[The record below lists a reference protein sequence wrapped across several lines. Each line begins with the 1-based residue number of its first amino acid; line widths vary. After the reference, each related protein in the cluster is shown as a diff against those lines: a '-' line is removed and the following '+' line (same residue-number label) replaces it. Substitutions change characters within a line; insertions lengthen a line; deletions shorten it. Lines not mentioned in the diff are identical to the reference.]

1 MNEMK
6 KGQARSNHTR
16 IAIVGAGFSGL
27 TMARRLLL
35 DGERDLVV
43 LEQASK
49 VGGTW
54 RDNTYPGC
62 ACDVPSHL
70 YSLSFAPNPTW
81 SRAFSSG
88 PEIQAYIEQVATD
101 QGIRPF
107 IHFGCEMRSA
117 TWDGGSG
124 LWRLETSEGER
135 TAEILISAVGGLST
149 PAIPDIPG
157 LDRFAGPVFHSA
169 RWDHSLEL
177 AGKRV
182 AVIGTGASAIQI
194 VPSIRPEVERL
205 VLFQRTPPWIMP
217 RQNRRISGLER
228 RLFRRFPA
236 LQKMVRT
243 SFYWGREF
251 YVLPLMRPWLSKIG
265 ERMARR
271 HLEESV
277 PDPVL
282 REKLTPD
289 YAFGCKRILPSDEW
303 YPAVTAPDVDLV
315 TAGIAEVGEDS
326 ITDRE
331 GVEHPVDAIVLC
343 TGFRATDAP
352 MGDWIHGRQGTLH
365 EAWRGSPVALDA
377 TAIAGFP
384 NFFMFT
390 GPNSGLGH
398 TSILVMTE
406 AQAEYIASAVSTIRP
421 GSAIEPLPEAQREWQ
436 RMIDR
441 MSRKTVW
448 LTGGCQSWYL
458 DSTGRN
464 ATIWPSFA
472 HRFRRRLERFDRTR
486 YRTVA
491 TGEGRPSTD
500 RVGA

>member
-1 MNEMK
+1 MAAAE
-6 KGQARSNHTR
+6 GSPRHSR

-43 LEQASK
+43 LEQASE

-81 SRAFSSG
+81 SRAFSPG
-88 PEIQAYIEQVATD
+88 HEIQAYIEQVATD

-182 AVIGTGASAIQI
+182 AVIGTGASAMQI

-303 YPAVTAPDVDLV
+303 YPAVTATDVDLV

-421 GSAIEPLPEAQREWQ
+421 GSAIEPLPEAQRDWQ

>member
-1 MNEMK
+1 
-6 KGQARSNHTR
+6 
-16 IAIVGAGFSGL
+16 
-27 TMARRLLL
+27 MARRLLL

-43 LEQASK
+43 LEQASE

-81 SRAFSSG
+81 SRAFSPG
-88 PEIQAYIEQVATD
+88 HEIQAYIEQVATD
-101 QGIRPF
+101 QGLRPL

-194 VPSIRPEVERL
+194 VPSIRPEVEKL

-243 SFYWGREF
+243 SFYWGREV

-282 REKLTPD
+282 RERLTPD

-331 GVEHPVDAIVLC
+331 GFQHPVDAIVLC

-421 GSAIEPLPEAQREWQ
+421 GSAIEPLPEAQRDWQ

-491 TGEGRPSTD
+491 TGEDRPATD
-500 RVGA
+500 RVVA

>member
-1 MNEMK
+1 MAAAE
-6 KGQARSNHTR
+6 GSPRHSR

-43 LEQASK
+43 LEQADE

-70 YSLSFAPNPTW
+70 YSLSFAPNPSW
-81 SRAFSSG
+81 SKAFSPG

-107 IHFGCEMRSA
+107 VHFGCEMRAA

-157 LDRFAGPVFHSA
+157 LDRFDGPVFHSA

-177 AGKRV
+177 AGRRV

-228 RLFRRFPA
+228 RLFSRFPA
-236 LQKMVRT
+236 LQKVVRT

-265 ERMARR
+265 ERMASR

-303 YPAVTAPDVDLV
+303 YPAITAPNVDLV
-315 TAGIAEVGEDS
+315 TAGVAEVGEDS
-326 ITDRE
+326 ITDRA

-421 GSAIEPLPEAQREWQ
+421 GSAIEPLPEAQRDWQ

>member
-1 MNEMK
+1 MDRMET
-6 KGQARSNHTR
+6 GSTQSGHSR

-27 TMARRLLL
+27 AMARRLLL
-35 DGERDLVV
+35 DGERDFVV
-43 LEQASK
+43 LEQADE

-70 YSLSFAPNPTW
+70 YSLSFAPNPSW
-81 SRAFSSG
+81 SKAFSPG
-88 PEIQAYIEQVATD
+88 PEIQSYIERVATD
-101 QGIRPF
+101 EGIRPF
-107 IHFGCEMRSA
+107 IHFGCEMNSA
-117 TWDGGSG
+117 TWDDEAG
-124 LWRLETSEGER
+124 LWRLETGEGER

-149 PAIPDIPG
+149 PAIPEIPG
-157 LDRFAGPVFHSA
+157 LERFAGPVFHSA
-169 RWDHSLEL
+169 RWDHTVDL

-182 AVIGTGASAIQI
+182 AVIGTGASAIQV
-194 VPSIRPEVERL
+194 VPAIRPEVDRL

-217 RQNRRISGLER
+217 RTNRRITGLER
-228 RLFRRFPA
+228 RLFSRFPSVQR
-236 LQKMVRT
+236 LVRA
-243 SFYWGREF
+243 SFYWGREV
-251 YVLPLMRPWLSKIG
+251 YVLPLLRPWLSKIG

-271 HLEESV
+271 HLERSV
-277 PDPVL
+277 PDPAL
-282 REKLTPD
+282 RQKLTPD

-303 YPAVTAPDVDLV
+303 YPAITSPNVDLV
-315 TAGIAEVGEDS
+315 TAGISEVGKDS
-326 ITDRE
+326 ITDRD

-352 MGDWIHGRQGTLH
+352 MGDWITGREGTLH
-365 EAWRGSPVALDA
+365 DVWRGSPVALDT

-398 TSILVMTE
+398 TSVLIMTE
-406 AQAEYIASAVSTIRP
+406 AQAEYIASAVSSIRP
-421 GSAIEPLPEAQREWQ
+421 GTAIEPLPEAQREWQ

-441 MSRKTVW
+441 MSRRTVW
-448 LTGGCQSWYL
+448 IAGGCQSWYL

-472 HRFRRRLERFDRTR
+472 HRFRRRLERFDRSR
-486 YRTVA
+486 YRTLP
-491 TGEGRPSTD
+491 TGRKNPAPD

>member
-1 MNEMK
+1 MVAM
-6 KGQARSNHTR
+6 APDSDRPNHTR

-43 LEQASK
+43 LEQAEE

-70 YSLSFAPNPTW
+70 YSLSFAPNPSW
-81 SRAFSSG
+81 SRAFSPG
-88 PEIQAYIEQVATD
+88 PEIQSYIERVATD
-101 QGIRPF
+101 QGLRPL
-107 IHFGCEMRSA
+107 IEFGCEMKSA
-117 TWDGGSG
+117 RWDDEDG
-124 LWRLETSEGER
+124 LWRLDMSQGER

-157 LDRFAGPVFHSA
+157 LDRFEGPVFHSA
-169 RWDHSLEL
+169 RWDHSVDLT
-177 AGKRV
+177 GKRV

-194 VPSIRPEVERL
+194 VPAIQSEVDGL

-217 RQNRRISGLER
+217 RRNRKISSLER
-228 RLFRRFPA
+228 RLFRRFPF
-236 LQKMVRT
+236 LQRLVRT
-243 SFYWGREF
+243 SFYWGREV
-251 YVLPLMRPWLSKIG
+251 YVLPLLRPWLSKIG

-271 HLEESV
+271 HLERSV

-282 REKLTPD
+282 RERLTPD
-289 YAFGCKRILPSDEW
+289 YSFGCKRILPSDEW
-303 YPAVTAPDVDLV
+303 YPAVTAPNVDLV
-315 TAGIAEVGEDS
+315 TSGISGVGEGW

-352 MGDWIHGRQGTLH
+352 MGDWITGREGTLH

-377 TAIAGFP
+377 TAITGFP

-406 AQAEYIASAVSTIRP
+406 AQAEYIASAVRAIRP
-421 GSAIEPLPEAQREWQ
+421 GLAIEPSPEAQRQWQ

-448 LTGGCQSWYL
+448 IAGGCQSWYL
-458 DSTGRN
+458 DATGRN

-472 HRFRRRLERFDRTR
+472 HRFRRRLERFDPGR
-486 YRTVA
+486 YRTVP
-491 TGEGRPSTD
+491 TGERSPTTD
-500 RVGA
+500 RVGV

>member
-1 MNEMK
+1 MEPDR
-6 KGQARSNHTR
+6 ARANHSR

-27 TMARRLLL
+27 TMARRLLVG
-35 DGERDLVV
+35 GERDLVV
-43 LEQASK
+43 LEQADE

-62 ACDVPSHL
+62 GCDVPSHL
-70 YSLSFAPNPTW
+70 YSLSFAPNPSW
-81 SRAFSSG
+81 SRAFSPG
-88 PEIQAYIEQVATD
+88 PEIQSYIQGVATD
-101 QGIRPF
+101 EGIRPF
-107 IHFGCEMRSA
+107 IRFGCEMRSA
-117 TWDGGSG
+117 EWDGESG
-124 LWRLETSEGER
+124 LWRLDTSGGER

-169 RWDHSLEL
+169 RWDHS
-177 AGKRV
+177 AGLVGRRV

-194 VPSIRPEVERL
+194 VPAIRPEVDRL

-217 RQNRRISGLER
+217 RKNREISGLER
-228 RLFRRFPA
+228 RLFRHFPV
-236 LQKMVRT
+236 LQRLVRT
-243 SFYWGREF
+243 SFYWGREV
-251 YVLPLMRPWLSKIG
+251 YVLPLLRPWLSKIG

-277 PDPVL
+277 PDPAL
-282 REKLTPD
+282 RQRLTPD
-289 YAFGCKRILPSDEW
+289 YSFGCKRILPSDEW
-303 YPAVTAPDVDLV
+303 YPAITAPNVDLV
-315 TAGIAEVGEDS
+315 TSGIAEVGEDS
-326 ITDRE
+326 ITDRD

-343 TGFRATDAP
+343 TGFMATDAP
-352 MGDWIHGRQGTLH
+352 MGDWVKGREGTLH
-365 EAWRGSPVALDA
+365 EVWRGSPVALDA

-406 AQAEYIASAVSTIRP
+406 AQAEYIASAVCGIRP
-421 GSAIEPLPEAQREWQ
+421 GHPIEPLAGAQREW
-436 RMIDR
+436 RKMIDR

-448 LTGGCQSWYL
+448 IAGGCQSWYL

-472 HRFRRRLERFDRTR
+472 HRFRRRMERFDPNR
-486 YRTVA
+486 YRTVP
-491 TGEGRPSTD
+491 TGGDGSSPD
-500 RVGA
+500 RVRA